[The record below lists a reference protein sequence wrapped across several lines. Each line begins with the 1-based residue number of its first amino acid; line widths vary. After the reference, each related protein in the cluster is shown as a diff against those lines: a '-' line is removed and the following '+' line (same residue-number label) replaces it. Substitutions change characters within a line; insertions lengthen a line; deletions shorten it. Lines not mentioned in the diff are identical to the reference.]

1 MDQTKLN
8 RWVMQT
14 ATRWEDLTAIVNDTE
29 IEKID
34 QEHRHIIRYILDM
47 ETISTSAA
55 GSAYDFNQLK
65 SQILLIEQLLV
76 EVTQHFS
83 TEEYFIDKYQLPGKN
98 EQINQHESILTKINS
113 ISGDFNEGIVSTFGT
128 MKMVLLDEMINH
140 INKYDTETFKLE
152 NFTPALT
159 NAREWK
165 DVSEIIKT
173 TGIPFVDDEHKQLTR
188 QMIGLRLYLVEVNYE
203 IQTEQQ
209 KNKLLSLIDEFYA
222 YTKSHFDHEIHFL
235 EAHQLPIDSQSAAHD
250 EFSGK
255 VLDKINRITSG
266 AFDGMDDFVNYMFNW
281 WIHHING
288 TDYTEFH
295 YMRIIEAVFD
305 NNIRMDD
312 LEWLVRK
319 TGIDEVDDGRLKIFN
334 SILQLSSLE
343 DNDSKG
349 TDIEDILSNLCQC
362 VELHFNSENKF
373 MVDKNIK
380 GYKLHKESHRKL
392 LLNISEATSHIVSG
406 RSKISP
412 SFVKRLMLLFVGHTN
427 SDDYETFVLNAEK
440 R

>member
-152 NFTPALT
+152 NS
-159 NAREWK
+159 R
-165 DVSEIIKT
+165 
-173 TGIPFVDDEHKQLTR
+173 
-188 QMIGLRLYLVEVNYE
+188 RL
-203 IQTEQQ
+203 
-209 KNKLLSLIDEFYA
+209 
-222 YTKSHFDHEIHFL
+222 
-235 EAHQLPIDSQSAAHD
+235 
-250 EFSGK
+250 
-255 VLDKINRITSG
+255 
-266 AFDGMDDFVNYMFNW
+266 
-281 WIHHING
+281 
-288 TDYTEFH
+288 
-295 YMRIIEAVFD
+295 
-305 NNIRMDD
+305 
-312 LEWLVRK
+312 
-319 TGIDEVDDGRLKIFN
+319 
-334 SILQLSSLE
+334 
-343 DNDSKG
+343 
-349 TDIEDILSNLCQC
+349 
-362 VELHFNSENKF
+362 
-373 MVDKNIK
+373 
-380 GYKLHKESHRKL
+380 
-392 LLNISEATSHIVSG
+392 
-406 RSKISP
+406 
-412 SFVKRLMLLFVGHTN
+412 
-427 SDDYETFVLNAEK
+427 
-440 R
+440 